1 MSRMFDKGTG
11 PPLVVI
17 PGVQGRWEWMA
28 PALEALAARCRT
40 ISFSLPAVPRFED
53 LLVAVDGVLDARR
66 LRGAAI
72 AGVSFGGRVAA
83 AYAAT
88 RAARTS
94 ALVMV
99 SAPGPSWTP
108 SAAQAGYLERPWL
121 STPGFLVTSPMRMW
135 PEIAAAIPPRG
146 RRLRFAVAHAMR
158 LAAAP
163 IVPAAMA
170 ARMSLEVPFDL
181 ADACRRIAAP
191 ALVVTGEPDLDRVVP
206 VASTR
211 EFVSLIPGA
220 KYEMMEG
227 TGHIGLV
234 TQPDRFAR
242 VVGTFVHASSS

>member
-1 MSRMFDKGTG
+1 MFDKGSG

-28 PALEALAARCRT
+28 PALEALGRRCRT
-40 ISFSLPAVPRFED
+40 ISFSLPPVRRFED
-53 LLVAVDGVLDARR
+53 LLAALDGALDARG
-66 LRGAAI
+66 LRGAAVC
-72 AGVSFGGRVAA
+72 GVSFGGRVAA

-88 RAARTS
+88 RPARTN
-94 ALVMV
+94 ALVIV

-108 SAAQAGYLERPWL
+108 SAVQAGYLARPWL
-121 STPGFLVTSPMRMW
+121 STPAFLAGGPLRMW
-135 PEIAAAIPPRG
+135 PEIAAAIPGRG
-146 RRLRFAVAHAMR
+146 AALRFAVAHTAR
-158 LAAAP
+158 ILAAP

-170 ARMSLEVPFDL
+170 GRMRLPIPFDL
-181 ADACRRIAAP
+181 AGACRGIRAP
-191 ALVVTGEPDLDRVVP
+191 ALVVTGEPGLDRVVP

-211 EFVSLIPGA
+211 EFASLIPGA

-242 VVGTFVHASSS
+242 IVGTFVNACSS